1 MVDFLIYE
9 PFFVMAF
16 YSLGHGGHQWLRSKN
31 HYHTTE
37 VYQAFDSN
45 RIKTGDYNWFLRLT
59 FTVYISQ
66 ACCSFLNLMLRC
78 GCGRLWQITICVVMD
93 INIDS
98 SKAMLSGALPA
109 DGQDNNKG
117 LIIAHTN
124 TLGLFLRNFAR
135 SVFSSLNA
143 YPINTITSW

>member
-1 MVDFLIYE
+1 M
-9 PFFVMAF
+9 
-16 YSLGHGGHQWLRSKN
+16 
-31 HYHTTE
+31 
-37 VYQAFDSN
+37 
-45 RIKTGDYNWFLRLT
+45 RLT

-78 GCGRLWQITICVVMD
+78 GCVGCDGCGWLWQITICVVMD

-124 TLGLFLRNFAR
+124 TLGLFLRTFN
-135 SVFSSLNA
+135 
-143 YPINTITSW
+143 